1 MDVELPDGTVIEGVP
16 EGTTKAQLMA
26 KLRSSGYDVSKLA
39 PPSDAGKFRFA
50 SPETEQTGV
59 EFIGGLA
66 KAAEDYFAKR
76 PMPEYVERVAGNI
89 PQDVMAISQGFT
101 PEALAATGQALRER
115 PVETLSTVGSEMLRG
130 AGRFVRDP
138 AGTFAEAPISTL
150 MGLQGA
156 QLLRA
161 PSRFA
166 VNTLAEVAA
175 PPVRRALSP
184 ANRMI
189 SDVFGA
195 PEIQPALQAA
205 PPGTSV
211 SQALAD
217 LNAPRAQAVARQAAE
232 IVPEATYGARQA
244 QEASR
249 AQRMAQVAGTPE
261 ELAVL
266 EEARS
271 AEAAANYGRA
281 FAQIMPET
289 PELTSLM
296 GKPSIKRAFS
306 RAAQIASERGRPF
319 KIGETT
325 PETVT
330 PSTILDEFGRP
341 VQKVTPA
348 QTAEFPVE
356 SLHYVKMALDDMIRD
371 PETFGIGAT
380 EVSAIRNTRRKFI
393 SQLEKNEAYATARQN
408 YAEQSAP
415 INRMQ
420 VAQQLQKAL
429 IAPLTGEA
437 TRAGVFA
444 TAAEEAPRTI
454 RKATGQQ
461 FFNKLEDVLDSEDMQ
476 VVNDIRD
483 EFRRT
488 KLADEQA
495 KLGRAAA
502 PEVDEL
508 ASAKIAS
515 AMNIPFLN
523 RAWTIANTIVKRSL
537 GKIDEKLAT
546 EIGMM
551 MQDPAELS
559 KAITKAKEYEA
570 KTAGIVEKARAR
582 RQGVVKAA
590 PRQAIAGSVSFQNVM
605 APENRNAMAR

>member
-16 EGTTKAQLMA
+16 EGTTKSQLMA
-26 KLRSSGYDVSKLA
+26 KLRASGYDISKFA
-39 PPSDAGKFRFA
+39 PAQKAEPGFWGA
-50 SPETEQTGV
+50 V
-59 EFIGGLA
+59 EEYFTKPVAPAPANVQAQGYDPM
-66 KAAEDYFAKR
+66 AAYA
-76 PMPEYVERVAGNI
+76 ERVAGNI

-101 PEALAATGQALRER
+101 PEALGATAQALRKR
-115 PVETLSTVGSEMLRG
+115 PVQTLSTVGSEMLRG
-130 AGRFVRDP
+130 AGRFVRNP
-138 AGTFAEAPISTL
+138 AETFAEAPVSTL
-150 MGLQGA
+150 MGFQGA

-161 PSRFA
+161 PSRVA
-166 VNTLAEVAA
+166 VNTLAQVAA

-195 PEIQPALQAA
+195 PEIQTALQAA
-205 PPGTSV
+205 APGTSV
-211 SQALAD
+211 LQALAD
-217 LNAPRAQAVARQAAE
+217 INAPRAQAVAAQAAE
-232 IVPEATYGARQA
+232 IVPEATYGARKA

-249 AQRMAQVAGTPE
+249 AQRMAQAAGTPE
-261 ELAVL
+261 ELTAL

-281 FAQIMPET
+281 FQQIMPES

-330 PSTILDEFGRP
+330 PSAILNEFGRP
-341 VQKVTPA
+341 IQKVTPA

-356 SLHYVKMALDDMIRD
+356 SLHYVKMALDDMIRN

-380 EVSAIRNTRRKFI
+380 EAAAIRNTRRKFI

-420 VAQQLQKAL
+420 VAQQLQKSL
-429 IAPLTGEA
+429 IAPLTGET
-437 TRAGVFA
+437 TRAGAFA

-454 RKATGQQ
+454 KKATGQQ
-461 FFNKLEDVLDSEDMQ
+461 FFSKLEDVLDPEDMKI
-476 VVNDIRD
+476 VNDIRD

-488 KLADEQA
+488 KLAEEQA

-523 RAWTIANTIVKRSL
+523 RAWTIANTVVKRSL
-537 GKIDEKLAT
+537 GKIDERLAT

-559 KAITKAKEYEA
+559 KAISKAKKYEA
-570 KTAGIVEKARAR
+570 DTAAIASRAKAR
-582 RQGVVKAA
+582 RQNVIAAA
-590 PRQAIAGSVSFQNVM
+590 PRQAASGSVSFQNVM
-605 APENRNAMAR
+605 APENQNAMARR

>member
-16 EGTTKAQLMA
+16 EGTTKSQLMA
-26 KLRSSGYDVSKLA
+26 KLRASGYDVSKFA
-39 PPSDAGKFRFA
+39 PTPDAEKFRFA
-50 SPETEQTGV
+50 SPETEQAGV

-101 PEALAATGQALRER
+101 PEALGATAQALRER
-115 PVETLSTVGSEMLRG
+115 PVQTLSTVGSEMLRG
-130 AGRFVRDP
+130 AGRFVRNP
-138 AGTFAEAPISTL
+138 AETFAEAPISTL

-189 SDVFGA
+189 FDVFGA

-205 PPGTSV
+205 APGTSV
-211 SQALAD
+211 PQALAD
-217 LNAPRAQAVARQAAE
+217 LNAPRAQAVAKQAAE

-261 ELAVL
+261 ELAAL
-266 EEARS
+266 EEAR
-271 AEAAANYGRA
+271 AAQATANYREAFKQAAPEIPDEFFDRPAVKAASKVADMIEAETGVPATPMERLHNIKKGLDRVLFSPPEDLAGLESAMKKTRA
-281 FAQIMPET
+281 DFIGYLNKVPEYA
-289 PELTSLM
+289 
-296 GKPSIKRAFS
+296 KARADF
-306 RAAQIASERGRPF
+306 AAQSI
-319 KIGETT
+319 
-325 PETVT
+325 
-330 PSTILDEFGRP
+330 
-341 VQKVTPA
+341 
-348 QTAEFPVE
+348 
-356 SLHYVKMALDDMIRD
+356 
-371 PETFGIGAT
+371 
-380 EVSAIRNTRRKFI
+380 
-393 SQLEKNEAYATARQN
+393 
-408 YAEQSAP
+408 P

-420 VAQQLQKAL
+420 VAQELQKSL
-429 IAPLTGEA
+429 ISPLTGET
-437 TRAGVFA
+437 TRGGVFA
-444 TAAEEAPRTI
+444 RAAEEAPKTI
-454 RKATGQQ
+454 KRATGES
-461 FFNKLEDVLDSEDMQ
+461 FFSKLEDVLTPEDMK

-523 RAWTIANTIVKRSL
+523 RAWTIANTVVKRSL

-559 KAITKAKEYEA
+559 KAITKAREYEA
-570 KTAGIVEKARAR
+570 KTAGMVEKARGR

-590 PRQAIAGSVSFQNVM
+590 PRQAIAGSVSFQNAM
-605 APENRNAMAR
+605 TPENRNAMAR